1 MSDSLRGGLWDP
13 LGGEGAPSI
22 QEPCCSMVSPFK
34 KMDPITEEIAER
46 RKTRT
51 QVIFFVEAFQR
62 HLIKYHREA
71 SHESEDL

>member
-1 MSDSLRGGLWDP
+1 
-13 LGGEGAPSI
+13 
-22 QEPCCSMVSPFK
+22 MVSPFK